1 MKRNILFFIVVLMAN
16 VIVGQEANTTQLVL
30 HSFNESRSFGGMD
43 NLSAHFIDDWPKD
56 VNGDKDC
63 ALVRI
68 SFENM
73 PKADAQ
79 MVNFDFGYNAPI
91 RSRVNRLDEQK
102 SEIWVFVTPSN
113 AASMEASL
121 EGYGKSNRLSDLRL
135 EPKRIYDVVMKNNKT
150 LPITIITQPDNATV
164 SLVDL
169 KKSATTPATISGV
182 PLGTHKLVIS
192 IDGQMI
198 ADTLIEV
205 SDYSTMFKYDF
216 RKDKEIE
223 FVSDPSGADLYLNDE
238 YVGKTPM
245 KLTLKYA
252 SYRVEAR
259 LNADE
264 TDARDFTVNE
274 LVEDRIVLEPIE
286 KKTFEVFATYNGS
299 KVDADLY
306 IDGELER
313 PRQSSYQLT
322 KPVGEKYIMNMTY
335 GGNGKKRT
343 IRVSRNMDVE
353 QEFKIPARNSF
364 VWPWQREYDASP
376 VGFSM
381 GYVTKQ
387 WVTSGEGAR
396 LKEDVWG
403 RENKRLHGLQ
413 VGLHFQ
419 PCFSWGLGLYSG
431 LFYEYYMSWNE
442 EMKEQG
448 YMDHFQEHCL
458 YMPIHAYYRLP
469 FANKVALAIHGGIG
483 LDYGL
488 YASFSSTEYENSEPS
503 TEYYGL
509 DGWPNRFNASAEIG
523 VGFRVGK
530 IQVNAQYSKGLS
542 DHKFYS
548 DQGEFKTI
556 QNKLSLTISWMFSG
570 SSY

>member
-1 MKRNILFFIVVLMAN
+1 
-16 VIVGQEANTTQLVL
+16 
-30 HSFNESRSFGGMD
+30 
-43 NLSAHFIDDWPKD
+43 
-56 VNGDKDC
+56 
-63 ALVRI
+63 
-68 SFENM
+68 
-73 PKADAQ
+73 
-79 MVNFDFGYNAPI
+79 
-91 RSRVNRLDEQK
+91 
-102 SEIWVFVTPSN
+102 
-113 AASMEASL
+113 
-121 EGYGKSNRLSDLRL
+121 
-135 EPKRIYDVVMKNNKT
+135 
-150 LPITIITQPDNATV
+150 
-164 SLVDL
+164 
-169 KKSATTPATISGV
+169 
-182 PLGTHKLVIS
+182 
-192 IDGQMI
+192 
-198 ADTLIEV
+198 
-205 SDYSTMFKYDF
+205 
-216 RKDKEIE
+216 
-223 FVSDPSGADLYLNDE
+223 
-238 YVGKTPM
+238 
-245 KLTLKYA
+245 
-252 SYRVEAR
+252 
-259 LNADE
+259 
-264 TDARDFTVNE
+264 
-274 LVEDRIVLEPIE
+274 
-286 KKTFEVFATYNGS
+286 
-299 KVDADLY
+299 
-306 IDGELER
+306 
-313 PRQSSYQLT
+313 
-322 KPVGEKYIMNMTY
+322 
-335 GGNGKKRT
+335 
-343 IRVSRNMDVE
+343 MDVE